1 MKKMIIKITFQEEL
15 LGSASADPEIHSRFI
30 ASKAPD
36 APKMEEEL
44 EALGVEE
51 IERREMTVFPRGK
64 HGDPFLWDYQVKG
77 FFKDACGFLR
87 RVPGTEASK
96 LKAYKK
102 ILDGLLF
109 VGPRK
114 IPLQLSGPLG
124 VCQRPLRAQ
133 TMQGERVALATSETA
148 PAGTW
153 ILVELTMLDD
163 GLEKFV
169 LEALDYGALL
179 GIGQWRNSGKGRF
192 IWEKA

>member
-1 MKKMIIKITFQEEL
+1 MKKMVIKITFQEEL

-30 ASKAPD
+30 ASK
-36 APKMEEEL
+36 
-44 EALGVEE
+44 ALGVEE

-192 IWEKA
+192 TWEKA